1 RVSQQLDYGPFE
13 LADARAHVL
22 RDEADDVVRNCSFE
36 IILLRFL
43 LQDRDSVLEIGELDI
58 GDHPPLKAAYES
70 GLESRYVGGRAI
82 ARENY
87 LAASF
92 IQRVESVKELLL
104 SALLSLQ
111 EVHIVDE
118 KEISF
123 AITAPELVVGP
134 SLDCVDHFVGELFS
148 SNEGD
153 ACGRVALVDGVP
165 YGLHEMG
172 LSEAGIAVDEK
183 WVVDLS
189 RSLSDCMCG
198 RGRELVGFA
207 DYKLRKSVSIVKW
220 RLGGALRARS
230 CRCFFG
236 FWGYE
241 EIHLGA

>member
-1 RVSQQLDYGPFE
+1 MPERRISQELDYGPFE
-13 LADARAHVL
+13 LADARAHVF
-22 RDEADDVVRNCSFE
+22 RDEADDIVWNCGFE

-43 LQDRDSVLEIGELDI
+43 LQDRDSVLEIRKLDI
-58 GDHPPLKAAYES
+58 GDHAPLKAAYES

-82 ARENY
+82 AREDY
-87 LAASF
+87 LAARL
-92 IQRVESVKELLL
+92 IQRVEGVKELLL

-134 SLDCVDHFVGELFS
+134 GLDCVDHFVSELFG

-153 ACGRVALVDGVP
+153 ACGRIALVDGVP

-189 RSLSDCMCG
+189 GSLGDCVRCCS
-198 RGRELVGFA
+198 RELVGFA
-207 DYKLRKSVSIVKW
+207 DYKLREGVSIVKW
-220 RLGGALRARS
+220 RLSGALRSR
-230 CRCFFG
+230 
-236 FWGYE
+236 
-241 EIHLGA
+241 